1 MKFKPITASQLTER
15 EKELIL
21 LISQG
26 YNIEQIAQHFQVS
39 VHRINAILTLLRHKL
54 NVDTTAQAVG
64 AAYFRGYVSSP
75 LKEGF

>member
-1 MKFKPITASQLTER
+1 MKFKPITAFQLAER

-26 YNIEQIAQHFQVS
+26 YSKEQIAQHFQVS
-39 VHRINAILTLLRHKL
+39 VSHINFLLTTLRHKL

-64 AAYFRGYVSSP
+64 AAYYRGY
-75 LKEGF
+75 LNDR